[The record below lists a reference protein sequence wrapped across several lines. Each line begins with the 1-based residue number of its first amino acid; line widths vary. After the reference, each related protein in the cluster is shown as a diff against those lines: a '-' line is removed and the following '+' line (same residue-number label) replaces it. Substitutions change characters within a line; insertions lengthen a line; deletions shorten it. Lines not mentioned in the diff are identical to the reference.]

1 LLAPQHT
8 VIFPESWNVWDS
20 LGEAYVT
27 RGDEDLAIETY
38 EKSLAINP
46 QNANGREVLE
56 RLKGG
61 K

>member
-1 LLAPQHT
+1 MLDPQHT
-8 VIFPESWNVWDS
+8 VIFPESWNAWDS

-38 EKSLAINP
+38 EKSLELNP

-56 RLKGG
+56 RLTESK
-61 K
+61 